1 MLGVRRRE
9 SEGAVEKGLE
19 MLMFSGVGGIKRVPR
34 QKTPHHP
41 LPEITL
47 SLSQLSGFCSSA
59 DGPLLVLQT
68 AFLLLP
74 EERKSN

>member
-1 MLGVRRRE
+1 MLGARRRE

-19 MLMFSGVGGIKRVPR
+19 MLMFSGVGGIKRVSR
-34 QKTPHHP
+34 QTAPPNP

-59 DGPLLVLQT
+59 DGSLLVLQT

-74 EERKSN
+74 AERKSN